1 MKISIQFI
9 FKANFFLLQ
18 CKFVEGDLGRIVVS
32 LKVEKEH
39 CNLYGTLHGGLS
51 AVLVDTISTLALI
64 TDDEKSTSKLGVSV
78 DMHMRYL
85 EGRVVLGYISPI
97 NPISLY

>member
-1 MKISIQFI
+1 M
-9 FKANFFLLQ
+9 
-18 CKFVEGDLGRIVVS
+18 S

-64 TDDEKSTSKLGVSV
+64 TDDEKSTAKLGVSV
-78 DMHMRYL
+78 DMHMRYFIMQL
-85 EGRVVLGYISPI
+85 QVTRVFSTEFHTCFHFSV
-97 NPISLY
+97 